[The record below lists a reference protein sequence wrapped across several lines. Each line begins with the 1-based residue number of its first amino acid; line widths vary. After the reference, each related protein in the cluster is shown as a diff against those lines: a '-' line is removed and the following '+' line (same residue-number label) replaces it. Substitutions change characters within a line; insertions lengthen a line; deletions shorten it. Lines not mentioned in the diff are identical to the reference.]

1 MHPSK
6 VYAFTR
12 LPMSLTNARNS
23 EVVVSLLYCIWRM
36 NYWDKKKKNVYSKYI
51 TKNSHGTSLE
61 AFTSGQ
67 FLADSF
73 PLRSWVNYSNSLTEP
88 TYEWGEAGQQR
99 YCPQTRCCHLLP
111 RPHLLP
117 PSPSTFTASVLWKAH
132 HTPARWSRTSLTE
145 RPCALRQTE
154 PPARPGGTPCPE
166 CAEPALAPF
175 LHHPKRCFCTDVLTT
190 TLTCLQTS
198 SGVGLARTQCP
209 LTTSSRLP
217 PRCPC
222 FTPRPFSSQNSP
234 LFISFT
240 RAHLCSLSVE
250 AVTSQTTGS
259 TRQGLC

>member
-1 MHPSK
+1 
-6 VYAFTR
+6 
-12 LPMSLTNARNS
+12 
-23 EVVVSLLYCIWRM
+23 M
-36 NYWDKKKKNVYSKYI
+36 NYWDKKKRMYI
-51 TKNSHGTSLE
+51 VNTLQRTVTGHPWKPSPLGSSWQTPFLCVLGSITQIASRNPPTNGEKLGSNATALRPGVATSSPGP
-61 AFTSGQ
+61 TC
-67 FLADSF
+67 F
-73 PLRSWVNYSNSLTEP
+73 PLARPPSQP
-88 TYEWGEAGQQR
+88 A
-99 YCPQTRCCHLLP
+99 CCEKHTTHLLDEVELP
-111 RPHLLP
+111 SQRGPVRSARLSLLP
-117 PSPSTFTASVLWKAH
+117 
-132 HTPARWSRTSLTE
+132 AR
-145 RPCALRQTE
+145 
-154 PPARPGGTPCPE
+154 GGTPCPE

-190 TLTCLQTS
+190 TLTCLQTSS